1 MAGARS
7 EDSACVKVM
16 FRNFCRASACL
27 STGISIACQ
36 AAIQSF
42 VFRAGLSHNRFS
54 TSPSLASLRSPSS
67 TTGVSAISVTSASKS
82 SSLLP
87 PPAPGLEGAC
97 EFGCGGFGLATAALA
112 TGAFGTA
119 SGAGV
124 GSSGGGLG
132 TVRAR
137 TRPPAFGTASG
148 AGVGSSGGGLGT
160 VRARTR
166 PPAFDG
172 AFGAAVGS
180 DLATAPTAPLPFAAA
195 SAAAGAGCAGA
206 GCEGRLLAAAAETGT
221 RTPSCCARSMT
232 FCFSARKKWL
242 MCSICRLEPIASA
255 KRTTL
260 RILAA
265 PGAASMAATSSLIVD
280 CARPP
285 SAPLATATRPPEE
298 AGGAPPDFE
307 AAPMGDNGEPTCGT
321 SPANL
326 VTGAGALDTMPGA
339 GALPTEPTGALAIAP
354 GAADFVTTGGADD
367 LAMEPPRA
375 ALPFGT
381 TPAPG
386 VFETAGIFEIAGLF
400 EAVAEGLATGAPPP
414 ALTMMTFF
422 AAGASPAASAAAR
435 GRFTP

>member
-119 SGAGV
+119 SGAGD
-124 GSSGGGLG
+124 
-132 TVRAR
+132 
-137 TRPPAFGTASG
+137 
-148 AGVGSSGGGLGT
+148 GSSGGGLGT